1 MHCCVST
8 QCSDITFFT
17 MIWIHIHS
25 NKIKL
30 SPSFDKKSVD
40 KKLISES
47 FDKKQVPMPVH
58 VENRRGNTL
67 DGTEI

>member
-1 MHCCVST
+1 
-8 QCSDITFFT
+8 

-47 FDKKQVPMPVH
+47 FDKKQVPKPVH